1 MTKIPERLLT
11 EVVTIRRPV
20 QSLAPETKRP
30 VFHYETIATGV
41 RARFNPDK
49 SDLNRNVLGQTPKR
63 VYQLFLNPRD
73 IKENDEVVNEASGE
87 TFLVIEAKNLFGHHI
102 EAVLSEKKS

>member
-1 MTKIPERLLT
+1 MTKIPDRLLT
-11 EVVTIRRPV
+11 DKVTIRRSV
-20 QSLAPETKRP
+20 QSLAPATKRP

-63 VYQLFLNPRD
+63 VFQLFLNPRD
-73 IKENDEVVNEASGE
+73 VKENDEVVNETSGE
-87 TFLVIEAKNLFGHHI
+87 AYVVIEAKNMFGHHI
-102 EAVLSEKKS
+102 EAVVSEKKQ

>member
-1 MTKIPERLLT
+1 MTKIPDRLLT
-11 EVVTIRRPV
+11 ETVTIRRSV
-20 QSLAPETKRP
+20 QTLAPATKRP

-63 VYQLFLNPRD
+63 GYQLFLNSRD
-73 IKENDEVVNEASGE
+73 IKANDEVVNETSGE
-87 TFLVIEAKNLFGHHI
+87 TFVVMEAKNLFGHHI
-102 EAVLSEKKS
+102 EVVLSEKKS